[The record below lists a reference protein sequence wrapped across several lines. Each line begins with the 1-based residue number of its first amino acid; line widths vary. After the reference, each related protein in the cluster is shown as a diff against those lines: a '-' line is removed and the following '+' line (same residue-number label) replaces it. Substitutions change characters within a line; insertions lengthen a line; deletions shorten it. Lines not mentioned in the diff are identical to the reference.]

1 MWVWSLE
8 PGVPQKGASLS
19 PALFVGQQ
27 WTSSF
32 LEETGLLWGWT
43 GSSAYRPHSS
53 SSALAVAP
61 VCIMKAASNSQPPP
75 RWALFWGTLG
85 QRAHEKC
92 HVSGP
97 KVTNLTTETHLR
109 VLSHSPLPPTTFY
122 PPPPQPLFTCTGETL
137 LEDVSAAHIAPGV
150 LAPGFKVVT
159 LSGFLLH
166 PGVLLSRWED
176 GPHVRRSEPSPPA
189 PQRPSPE
196 VTFHPVIGCV
206 CFGVLPLGT
215 RYRLGRLPTLEPGR
229 LQALKT
235 GGLRWRMPPDSL
247 HHHRALV
254 GFGDPHS
261 GPRRRPGALRSF
273 VEPPRGCAD
282 VNRLECR
289 VIRDRTACRDV
300 LPTEVHHARAS
311 LPAEPRESSECD
323 VVLMTPVMTPARAW
337 RRSACCLLVNRLRWW
352 CVQGAAEPCKETT
365 ILKNNNYFC
374 GRKIILKPD

>member
-75 RWALFWGTLG
+75 RWTLFWGTLG

-122 PPPPQPLFTCTGETL
+122 PPSPAPVYLHRWDPAGRCIGSTHRTRCSRPRVQSCDPLRFPASPWGPSL
-137 LEDVSAAHIAPGV
+137 PVRRWSSRQAV
-150 LAPGFKVVT
+150 WT
-159 LSGFLLH
+159 LSSGPSTALPRGDLPSRYRLRLFRRPSSRDSVPTRETAYSRTRPP
-166 PGVLLSRWED
+166 PGSQDWRVEVTD
-176 GPHVRRSEPSPPA
+176 AAGQPSPP
-189 PQRPSPE
+189 PRPCWLWRPAFWPPAAARCPPELRRASPGVCGRE
-196 VTFHPVIGCV
+196 PPGMQSHPG
-206 CFGVLPLGT
+206 
-215 RYRLGRLPTLEPGR
+215 
-229 LQALKT
+229 
-235 GGLRWRMPPDSL
+235 PDS
-247 HHHRALV
+247 V
-254 GFGDPHS
+254 S
-261 GPRRRPGALRSF
+261 GRTSDWSASRSRFAPRRTAWKQ
-273 VEPPRGCAD
+273 
-282 VNRLECR
+282 R
-289 VIRDRTACRDV
+289 V
-300 LPTEVHHARAS
+300 
-311 LPAEPRESSECD
+311 
-323 VVLMTPVMTPARAW
+323 W
-337 RRSACCLLVNRLRWW
+337 RRLNDTSDDTGS
-352 CVQGAAEPCKETT
+352 CVTAERVLSVGEQVEVVMRSGSSGTMQRNDDFK
-365 ILKNNNYFC
+365 K
-374 GRKIILKPD
+374 